1 MVSAFLLSSEFVL
14 VPPCQSE
21 QFNAFC
27 FLPPTP
33 LLFSAWCLSLKR
45 QILTE
50 KSANQSWKSSEPTWE
65 MGYKLKSGRDSWK
78 PLNEIT
84 QLWAAISSGKD
95 NISRRK
101 THIYIT
107 MKTCQDTSERSC
119 GKVKLWLNVYT
130 FHLLI
135 VHLCF
140 TTRFLLNCNQCV
152 CVHTWMPSLDTLKL
166 HLVHILSYFQSY
178 SKLN

>member
-14 VPPCQSE
+14 IPAWQSE

-33 LLFSAWCLSLKR
+33 LLFSAWCMSLKW

-50 KSANQSWKSSEPTWE
+50 KSANQSWKSSEATWE
-65 MGYKLKSGRDSWK
+65 TGYKLKSGRDSWK

-84 QLWAAISSGKD
+84 QLWNVPSNSSGKD

-107 MKTCQDTSERSC
+107 MKTCQDTSERSWR
-119 GKVKLWLNVYT
+119 KVKLWLSVYT
-130 FHLLI
+130 SHLLI
-135 VHLCF
+135 VHLWF

-152 CVHTWMPSLDTLKL
+152 CSYRASREYSQSFTWSTFCHAFSL
-166 HLVHILSYFQSY
+166 IP
-178 SKLN
+178 

>member
-1 MVSAFLLSSEFVL
+1 MISAFLLSSEFVL

-33 LLFSAWCLSLKR
+33 LLFSAWCLSLKW

-50 KSANQSWKSSEPTWE
+50 KSANQSWKSAEPTWE

-107 MKTCQDTSERSC
+107 MKTCQDTSERSW
-119 GKVKLWLNVYT
+119 GKVKLWLSVYT

-140 TTRFLLNCNQCV
+140 TTRFLLNCNQRV

-166 HLVHILSYFQSY
+166 HLVHILSCFQSY